1 MNPPQQRQQPPYDP
15 MAQMMRILQLVMGQ
29 NQQAQQ
35 AQHQNRSFR
44 LDKQQLAQ
52 RGQQFDQQFAAQEA
66 GREQQQQQAI
76 LAALSRAV
84 PRNAQGFDDPTA
96 LFQYLQRLGVQ
107 LPGMAVAQPQVDPQ
121 KAAADIRWAAMQPHL
136 PQQ

>member
-1 MNPPQQRQQPPYDP
+1 MTPPQQRQQPAYDP
-15 MAQMMRILQLVMGQ
+15 MAQMMQILQLVMGQ

-35 AQHQNRSFR
+35 AQHQNRSFQ

-76 LAALSRAV
+76 LAALSRV
-84 PRNAQGFDDPTA
+84 GNKDGFQDPTA
-96 LFQYLQRLGVQ
+96 LYQYLQQMGIQ
-107 LPGMAVAQPQVDPQ
+107 LPGMAQARPQVDPQ
-121 KAAADIRWAAMQPHL
+121 KAQAQAQWAEMQQKL
-136 PQQ
+136 LQQ

>member
-15 MAQMMRILQLVMGQ
+15 MAQMMQILQLVMGQ

-35 AQHQNRSFR
+35 AQHQNRSFQ

-52 RGQQFDQQFAAQEA
+52 RGQQFDQQLDAQQA
-66 GREQQQQQAI
+66 GQEQQLQQAI
-76 LAALSRAV
+76 LAALSRAM
-84 PRNAQGFDDPTA
+84 PQNAQGFDDPTA
-96 LFQYLQRLGVQ
+96 LFQYLQQMGVQ
-107 LPGMAVAQPQVDPQ
+107 LPGMEQAAPQADPR
-121 KAAADIRWAAMQPHL
+121 KAAVDAQWAAMQPHL